1 MLCLV
6 YTLLCGLCAVLQA
19 QQVIVKDKVTGFL
32 GQEVIL
38 PCTLSSNDA
47 TIRVTQVM
55 WVKDGINVAVFS
67 PQHGTHVQDNTRIQ
81 FQNITPNSAPL
92 RISPLLASDE
102 GSYVCEMTTFP
113 GGNQK
118 AATGLSVH
126 AIPQNSAEAVPVVAG
141 EQEMTV
147 ATCTSANGRPPSRI
161 SWQTT
166 LQSNVSTTIS
176 NHSDGTSTTVS
187 QFRLTPTFTVD
198 GEKITCI
205 ISHENAET
213 PIPLILSVQY
223 SPVVTIEGY
232 DNNWHLNRN
241 GAYLTCN
248 ARGNPPPTS
257 YTWKTAD
264 GSPLPSNVHAKDNVL
279 YVDQVDERVNK
290 TFLCEVTNALG
301 SRATH
306 QDVLVRE
313 HAVQSQTNNA
323 GAIAGGVIGGLLVL
337 LLLAAVIFIVI
348 RRGNAHSSKARGSY
362 NPKTRVFGTGK
373 PSQEFSYQEDS
384 ELDRPLKGPGP
395 LRDSG
400 LSPSLAEED
409 EEEEERMK
417 YKVLEDDEEEE
428 RFNEVGPMLQLRP
441 HHQHDPYLDD
451 DMESQTD
458 GSVISRT
465 AVYV

>member
-313 HAVQSQTNNA
+313 KPNTSGA
-323 GAIAGGVIGGLLVL
+323 GATGGIIGGIIAAIVGL
-337 LLLAAVIFIVI
+337 AVICTVI
-348 RRGNAHSSKARGSY
+348 MICRQQRKNQTAK
-362 NPKTRVFGTGK
+362 
-373 PSQEFSYQEDS
+373 
-384 ELDRPLKGPGP
+384 
-395 LRDSG
+395 
-400 LSPSLAEED
+400 D
-409 EEEEERMK
+409 EEEFEGPPAYKPPPPSLKIQVDKIRGEELLPLKAPVQPPETKEELEMTPPK
-417 YKVLEDDEEEE
+417 YRKSSASPPPSETEDDYLEQTNPIYNELSFPESGSHKEEHS
-428 RFNEVGPMLQLRP
+428 FVSTP
-441 HHQHDPYLDD
+441 
-451 DMESQTD
+451 
-458 GSVISRT
+458 
-465 AVYV
+465 VYV